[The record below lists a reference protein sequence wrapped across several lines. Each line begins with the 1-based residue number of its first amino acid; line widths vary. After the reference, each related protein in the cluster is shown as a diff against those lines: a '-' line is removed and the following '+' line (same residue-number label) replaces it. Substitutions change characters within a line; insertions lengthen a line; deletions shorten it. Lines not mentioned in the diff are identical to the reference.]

1 VVHINNFKKQTMK
14 KVIYPIFAAL
24 ILVTSAFVT
33 VNAVDYKVK
42 DDFSIAFKSKDPNGS
57 FEKMTGTVKFDESDL
72 GSSKFDLSIDVASIK
87 TGNGM
92 MEKKAQTEEWFN
104 ASKFP
109 KIKFVSSK
117 IEKSD
122 AGYTITGNLT
132 MKGVT
137 KEIKVPAKLKKSGEE
152 LEFTGTF
159 KVNRMLHKVGK
170 SSDAVPDVMNITY
183 SLPVAKK

>member
-1 VVHINNFKKQTMK
+1 MEFSKCDFPNR
-14 KVIYPIFAAL
+14 IFSKL
-24 ILVTSAFVT
+24 
-33 VNAVDYKVK
+33 
-42 DDFSIAFKSKDPNGS
+42 DF
-57 FEKMTGTVKFDESDL
+57 
-72 GSSKFDLSIDVASIK
+72 SKFDLSIDVASIK

-152 LEFTGTF
+152 LELTGTI